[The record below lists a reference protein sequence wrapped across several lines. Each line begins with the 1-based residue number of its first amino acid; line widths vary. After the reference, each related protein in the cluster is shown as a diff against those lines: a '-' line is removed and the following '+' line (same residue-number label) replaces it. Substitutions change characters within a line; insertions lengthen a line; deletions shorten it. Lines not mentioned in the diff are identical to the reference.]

1 MKEEGKAHNKTA
13 KSCSVHWGDT
23 DRMTVPGRSVT
34 ERVGNGLT
42 NDDFEKEEV

>member
-1 MKEEGKAHNKTA
+1 MKADGIANNETA

-23 DRMTVPGRSVT
+23 DGINVPGANVT

-42 NDDFEKEEV
+42 NDDFESAEA